1 MAVGKS
7 KMICFH
13 IRHKLYAAIGVH
25 IRNTL
30 LKEIVKIDSAF
41 TSINL
46 KGMKSKDMSRKK

>member
-1 MAVGKS
+1 
-7 KMICFH
+7 MICFH

>member
-1 MAVGKS
+1 M
-7 KMICFH
+7 
-13 IRHKLYAAIGVH
+13 GVH

-46 KGMKSKDMSRKK
+46 KGMKSKNMSRKSKIRGKSKTDMNYQ